1 VRLYVVTSVG
11 PLLGETDPEVHSEV
25 YYDRVLAAATWRDWA
40 VEDEPNPGVR
50 AEVERLMSAFTADDG
65 QWRLLWID
73 PGESPW
79 IHAVTSSEVP
89 NLRLVWA
96 D

>member
-1 VRLYVVTSVG
+1 
-11 PLLGETDPEVHSEV
+11 
-25 YYDRVLAAATWRDWA
+25 

-65 QWRLLWID
+65 QRRLLWID
-73 PGESPW
+73 PGEFPW